1 MGELVESRQ
10 MFKAERS
17 QSHREGSLGNGRR
30 EGERPHE
37 DWGGGCSG
45 RRLPET
51 LLHPLSVCEAGGPEE
66 HGVMEDTEEADRMSQ
81 GRGDVQSPVCGSP
94 LFF

>member
-1 MGELVESRQ
+1 MEGA
-10 MFKAERS
+10 KAKDPM
-17 QSHREGSLGNGRR
+17 
-30 EGERPHE
+30 RPG
-37 DWGGGCSG
+37 GGGCSG

-81 GRGDVQSPVCGSP
+81 GWGGVQSPVCGSP